1 MCRNVNV
8 AAPTYQELICM
19 LNKAESEAADGA
31 VSVAELLTTKF
42 GLLPTHK
49 NWKTWS
55 FFGDG
60 EKDCWPSEELK
71 GSARRSYMKRQWT
84 PRTRNMMCL
93 GECLILCCTCTKFY
107 STPTWYAL
115 KRVIYF

>member
-1 MCRNVNV
+1 MCRNVNM
-8 AAPTYQELICM
+8 ALICM

-42 GLLPTHK
+42 GYCYPHIRIGRPGHFLETVRRIAGPVK
-49 NWKTWS
+49 NQR
-55 FFGDG
+55 
-60 EKDCWPSEELK
+60 LK